1 MTSANPPGGPD
12 FSLRSDSSWSR
23 LALHRVPQKYLLISA
38 FYSYCILAVGYLQG
52 TTIWVA
58 FGLALFPWVLM
69 VFVEV
74 EWTYK
79 HFGWFALF
87 AFMAFVQLIHYS
99 EHCIEVV
106 QYHIFNDPLK
116 ESTAIFSKFNI
127 EGVHLAGD
135 SFLTIGTILLLRKF
149 PRNPWLWVAIPFQL
163 LHQME
168 HTFLGWEH
176 WIAGAPQGSAGL
188 LGKGGAFFGGTPL
201 TRVDLHWIYNTLYT
215 IPFVLSLIWQL
226 RRTYDESLEM
236 AFPDAPKE
244 ELIAINKRLETIHFV
259 KGQTILAPGEDV
271 ERLFI
276 ITEGEAEVYTHGPN
290 GEFQE
295 VARLHR
301 GQYIGDI
308 GLLVRNAPHTKT
320 VRALTDVTTLAMDED
335 TFRHL
340 MSSSELTHDEML
352 ALAGSHLAPQTKRS
366 APSPRPR
373 SNGAKAAAAKPP
385 SKSTTRSTKPAA
397 KSTSAARSA
406 GKTATTRSTTKT
418 AAKTTAKTAK
428 SRGTESSS

>member
-1 MTSANPPGGPD
+1 MKTASPPGSPD
-12 FSLRSDSSWSR
+12 FSLKSDSPWSR
-23 LALHRVPQKYLLISA
+23 LALHRVPQRYLLISA
-38 FYSYCILAVGYLQG
+38 FVSYCVLAMGYLQG

-58 FGLALFPWVLM
+58 FGLALFPWVIM
-69 VFVEV
+69 VFFEV

-135 SFLTIGTILLLRKF
+135 SFLTIGTIVLLSKF

-163 LHQME
+163 AHQAE
-168 HTFLGWEH
+168 HTFLGYMH
-176 WIAGAPQGSAGL
+176 WIAHAPQGSPGL
-188 LGKGGAFFGGTPL
+188 LGKGGAIAGGLPL

-215 IPFVLSLIWQL
+215 IPFVLALIWQL
-226 RRTYDESLEM
+226 RRTYDEALDI
-236 AFPDAPKE
+236 AFPDAPKS
-244 ELIAINKRLETIHFV
+244 ELVETGRHLETVRFV
-259 KGQTILAPGEDV
+259 RGQTILAPGDDV
-271 ERLFI
+271 ERLYI
-276 ITEGEAEVYTHGPN
+276 ISEGEAEVYTHDKDGAVV
-290 GEFQE
+290 E

-308 GLLVRNAPHTKT
+308 ALLVRNVAHTKT
-320 VRALTDVTTLAMDED
+320 VRAVTDVVTLAMDEP

-340 MSSSELTHDEML
+340 MSSSELTHEEML
-352 ALAGSHLAPQTKRS
+352 ALAGAHLAPKAAKAAKRAS
-366 APSPRPR
+366 RPAKKTTAAKTVGPAKKIPAPR
-373 SNGAKAAAAKPP
+373 KAAAAKKKTGAK
-385 SKSTTRSTKPAA
+385 KS
-397 KSTSAARSA
+397 
-406 GKTATTRSTTKT
+406 
-418 AAKTTAKTAK
+418 
-428 SRGTESSS
+428 

>member
-1 MTSANPPGGPD
+1 M
-12 FSLRSDSSWSR
+12 WSR

-38 FYSYCILAVGYLQG
+38 FYSYCILAVCYLQG
-52 TTIWVA
+52 TTIWIA
-58 FGLALFPWVLM
+58 FGLALFPWTLM

-74 EWTYK
+74 EWSYK

-106 QYHIFNDPLK
+106 QYHIFHDPLS

-135 SFLTIGTILLLRKF
+135 TFLTIGTILLLTKF

-163 LHQME
+163 GHQME

-188 LGKGGAFFGGTPL
+188 LGKNGAFFGGTPL

-215 IPFVLSLIWQL
+215 IPFVLSLVWQL
-226 RRTYDESLEM
+226 RRTYDESLEE

-244 ELIAINKRLETIHFV
+244 ELIQVSKHLETIHFV

-276 ITEGEAEVYTHGPN
+276 ITEGEAEVYSHGPH

-308 GLLVRNAPHTKT
+308 ALLVRDVPHTKT
-320 VRALTDVTTLAMDED
+320 VRALTDVTTLAMDEE

-340 MSSSELTHDEML
+340 MGSSQLTHDEML
-352 ALAGSHLAPQTKRS
+352 SLAGSHMATATKP
-366 APSPRPR
+366 ALPRPR
-373 SNGAKAAAAKPP
+373 ETSNGTLATASKTSAPAK
-385 SKSTTRSTKPAA
+385 KPAA
-397 KSTSAARSA
+397 KSAAKKTSSA
-406 GKTATTRSTTKT
+406 SKPPAKTARAAKPPAKATKAT
-418 AAKTTAKTAK
+418 KAPVKSAAKTAE